1 VTTTGSG
8 REEGR
13 ERGDLAGL
21 AGEVP
26 AERVADLPRS
36 AVIEALLRRNRR
48 DPLTPPGW
56 HSAV

>member
-1 VTTTGSG
+1 MTTTESG
-8 REEGR
+8 REDGR

-21 AGEVP
+21 AGELS
-26 AERVADLPRS
+26 AERVAGLPRS
-36 AVIEALLRRNRR
+36 AVVEALLRRNRR

>member
-1 VTTTGSG
+1 VTTSERGC
-8 REEGR
+8 EDGR

-21 AGEVP
+21 VEAVP
-26 AERVADLPRS
+26 AERVAGLPRS
-36 AVIEALLRRNRR
+36 AVVEALLRRGRR